1 MNQNNFNR
9 YFDARF
15 LTNIA
20 AQFAGL
26 FNTNWASSIAAD
38 TTRVKRAG
46 DTVTGALTSTVG
58 AGAAAAA
65 LRFGKTAT
73 EGYELKVIDQTLSLA
88 SAAASFDLTED
99 VPTGAVILSAQA
111 NLETLIGAATAVKV
125 GLGIAADP
133 DKYGKTSALT
143 KNLKI
148 DTIPAHAVL
157 SGAEDVKVFAVDTNG
172 AAAGTIGGTAGNAV
186 RVRIVYAVCKS
197 LDNAA

>member
-1 MNQNNFNR
+1 MNQQNFNR

-26 FNTNWASSIAAD
+26 FNTNIAAD

-73 EGYELKVIDQTLSLA
+73 EGYELKVIDQTLDLS

-99 VPTGAVILSAQA
+99 VPVGAVILSAQA

-148 DTIPAHAVL
+148 DTIPAYAVL
-157 SGAEDVKVFAVDTNG
+157 SGAEDVKVFATDTAG

-186 RVRIVYAVCKS
+186 RVRIVYTVCKS

>member
-1 MNQNNFNR
+1 MNQQNFNR
-9 YFDARF
+9 YFDTRF

-26 FNTNWASSIAAD
+26 FNTNMTAD

-46 DTVTGALTSTVG
+46 DTVTGGLTSTVG
-58 AGAAAAA
+58 AAAAAAA

-73 EGYELKVIDQTLSLA
+73 EGYELKVIDQQLDLA
-88 SAAASFDLTED
+88 AAAASFDLTED
-99 VPTGAVILSAQA
+99 IPAGAVILSAQA
-111 NLETLIGAATAVKV
+111 NLETLIGATTAVKV

-148 DTIPAHAVL
+148 DTIPAYAVL
-157 SGAEDVKVFAVDTNG
+157 AGAEDIKVFAVDAAG
-172 AAAGTIGGTAGNAV
+172 AAAGTIGGTAGNKV
-186 RVRIVYAVCKS
+186 RVRIVYAACKS